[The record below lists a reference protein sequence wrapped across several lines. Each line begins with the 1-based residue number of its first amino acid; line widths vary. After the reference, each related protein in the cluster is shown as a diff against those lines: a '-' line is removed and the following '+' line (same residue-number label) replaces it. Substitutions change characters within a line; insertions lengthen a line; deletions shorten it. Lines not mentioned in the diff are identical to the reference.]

1 MRLRSALGGLLG
13 LLGLVGVLRR
23 LRRSSGD
30 RLGRVHA
37 EREDDVVVFLIG
49 MRVNAAWK
57 LHRWLPVFLVAPRMV
72 RELRREP
79 DSGLLGSWGFCSP
92 PRTVGFVQ
100 YWDSFES
107 LRAYARDSDHLHLE
121 AWGEYNEREAEE
133 GDVGIWHE
141 TYRVDADEH
150 ESVYNNV
157 GPRGLGAAAGS
168 EVVPAAGWTTSAAG
182 RLEDREDPHPDA
194 TAAAVAD
201 GGGEPDRANPQ
212 REGSET

>member
-1 MRLRSALGGLLG
+1 MRLRSALGWLLG

-23 LRRSSGD
+23 LRRSSED

-79 DSGLLGSWGFCSP
+79 DSGLLGSWGFLSP

-141 TYRVDADEH
+141 TYRVAAGEH

-157 GPRGLGAAAGS
+157 TPRGLGAATGS
-168 EVVPAAGWTTSAAG
+168 ELVPATGRTTSAAG
-182 RLEDREDPHPDA
+182 RLEGREDPHPDT

-201 GGGEPDRANPQ
+201 GGGEP
-212 REGSET
+212 EE